1 MGRSLVRL
9 LVRPLVLL
17 VRWVRLL
24 VRPSAASLARSLV
37 RLMQLSVR
45 LLVRLRPSARPSAR
59 SLMAVFTVSMVL
71 ILSLT
76 AQTQSTN
83 SNLSGTPLKKPLPA
97 EDIFNGYEQV
107 FSLLAKNDFFINL
120 EKTNE
125 ITENDLKDFFAKINI
140 KKPEKKVYRWVDI
153 PKGRPLS
160 LKTYQGRKAKR
171 ISEDALRRINQSHN
185 YLKNRDF
192 SAFKDI
198 NLDIIL
204 RQHFSISAPQSA
216 FLVARLLL
224 QQSEQGAIDAFQ
236 ESLLFFA
243 YIINAH
249 RFTQYS
255 DGSLVLL
262 IPVLFERGYYEMA
275 GKLLKL
281 YRKLQKK
288 IVKINWD
295 EQLSVRPEEQNI
307 QLSKKEIEEIKKRFA
322 VAVVLLAKL
331 DRESGQTGESGVS
344 SKSGKLNKKNDS
356 INKTKDYLMMAKE
369 MMTKEMMPKK

>member
-1 MGRSLVRL
+1 MGRL
-9 LVRPLVLL
+9 LVRPLEQLL
-17 VRWVRLL
+17 
-24 VRPSAASLARSLV
+24 
-37 RLMQLSVR
+37 
-45 LLVRLRPSARPSAR
+45 AR
-59 SLMAVFTVSMVL
+59 SLMALLVPAALTVSMIL

-83 SNLSGTPLKKPLPA
+83 SNLSGNPPKKPLPD

-107 FSLLAKNDFFINL
+107 FSLLVKDDFFINL

-125 ITENDLKDFFAKINI
+125 ITENDLKKFFAKINI
-140 KKPEKKVYRWVDI
+140 KKPEKKVYRWGDI

-192 SAFKDI
+192 SSFKDI

-224 QQSEQGAIDAFQ
+224 QQSEQGAIDAFP

-255 DGSLVLL
+255 DGSFVLF

-275 GKLLKL
+275 WKLLNL
-281 YRKLQKK
+281 YHKLQK
-288 IVKINWD
+288 NFSNHF
-295 EQLSVRPEEQNI
+295 Q
-307 QLSKKEIEEIKKRFA
+307 
-322 VAVVLLAKL
+322 
-331 DRESGQTGESGVS
+331 
-344 SKSGKLNKKNDS
+344 
-356 INKTKDYLMMAKE
+356 
-369 MMTKEMMPKK
+369 